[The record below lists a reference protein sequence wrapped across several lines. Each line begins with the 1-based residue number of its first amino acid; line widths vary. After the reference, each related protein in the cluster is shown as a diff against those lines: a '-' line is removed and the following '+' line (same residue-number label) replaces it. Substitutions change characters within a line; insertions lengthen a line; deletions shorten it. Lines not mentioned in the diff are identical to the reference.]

1 MSGIFKSIKKVFKK
15 VGKVVKK
22 IAPYL
27 IIAGAV
33 YFGGSYLMS
42 LYGGASASA
51 AGTAAT
57 SFTKSAGVW
66 KSFFSGITNGTAA
79 QSAAAFAEASY
90 QTSIGAGALS
100 LSGQVAAGT
109 SAVNS
114 LNGVLST
121 QQAVAAGVNFARG
134 AWTQA
139 GGDAQSGWNIIFKG
153 LNQSQAINTGQLGI
167 DAAGSS
173 AVTTLD
179 SSTMAQIEQDMA
191 WGGDINQRA
200 LAQGAQPLKAA
211 TDVSAPTGPILS
223 GRYAEDAGTLPVGD
237 VFQGEGEV
245 PGAQNAIA
253 KAGITAAGSGSGAQI
268 PAAGDQTFMQMWMAM
283 DEKNRATQTSY
294 NTSMLDLMKAQM
306 AERKNANKNQL
317 LWTIAQTGLKTV
329 GNYLTAKDES
339 DYRDKH
345 DPLNWEKKEDE
356 PRWQRGII
364 TG

>member
-121 QQAVAAGVNFARG
+121 QQAVAAGVDFARG

-153 LNQSQAINTGQLGI
+153 LNQSQAINTGQLNI

-173 AVTTLD
+173 AITTAD
-179 SSTMAQIEQDMA
+179 SMYDESYGMGQLASHPGQAGHIPGLEGTFTTPEAQRIYALGSD
-191 WGGDINQRA
+191 GG
-200 LAQGAQPLKAA
+200 A
-211 TDVSAPTGPILS
+211 TKGF
-223 GRYAEDAGTLPVGD
+223 DASKMVGD
-237 VFQGEGEV
+237 VTATGGDLGESVIDQDVASATTSTQLTAGGDNTFWKMYMDQE
-245 PGAQNAIA
+245 AQNRL
-253 KAGITAAGSGSGAQI
+253 
-268 PAAGDQTFMQMWMAM
+268 DR
-283 DEKNRATQTSY
+283 NSY
-294 NTSMLDLMKAQM
+294 NEKYLSHLKDLANRRD
-306 AERKNANKNQL
+306 ASNKNQL
-317 LWTIAQTGLKTV
+317 LWSIAQTGLKTV
-329 GNYLTAKDES
+329 GSYLTAKDEA
-339 DYRDKH
+339 DYRDRH

>member
-139 GGDAQSGWNIIFKG
+139 GGDAQSAWNIIFKG

-173 AVTTLD
+173 AITTID
-179 SSTMAQIEQDMA
+179 QT
-191 WGGDINQRA
+191 
-200 LAQGAQPLKAA
+200 GAANA
-211 TDVSAPTGPILS
+211 
-223 GRYAEDAGTLPVGD
+223 RFAEDAASGQFGYDPQRDVLASTEGFEGYHKAANIKTPTMDSTKMVGD
-237 VFQGEGEV
+237 VTASTPYTTD
-245 PGAQNAIA
+245 PGDAAQDYTPTSTQLTAGGDNAFT
-253 KAGITAAGSGSGAQI
+253 KMYYELENQ
-268 PAAGDQTFMQMWMAM
+268 
-283 DEKNRATQTSY
+283 NRIDRNAY
-294 NTSMLDLMKAQM
+294 NTSMLDLMKSQM
-306 AERKNANKNQL
+306 AKREAANKNQL
-317 LWTIAQTGLKTV
+317 LWSIAQTGLKTV
-329 GNYLTAKDES
+329 GSYLTAKDEA
-339 DYRDKH
+339 DYRDRH
-345 DPLNWEKKEDE
+345 DPLTWEKKEDE